1 MRRSRGLEIADWG
14 RGTHK
19 NDDVLVL
26 VVAGGGV
33 GRRTGGV
40 GWGRAVPKG

>member
-19 NDDVLVL
+19 NNDVLVL
-26 VVAGGGV
+26 VVAGLV
-33 GRRTGGV
+33 DCARV
-40 GWGRAVPKG
+40 ARA